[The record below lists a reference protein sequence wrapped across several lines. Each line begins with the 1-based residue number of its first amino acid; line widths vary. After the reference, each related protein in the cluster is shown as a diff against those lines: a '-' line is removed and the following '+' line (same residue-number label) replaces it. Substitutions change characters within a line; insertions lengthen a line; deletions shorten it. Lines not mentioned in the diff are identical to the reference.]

1 VPYGAEVLPGSEQG
15 LRRWVVAPFQGAVEF
30 MGLGWIQGWRGT
42 GERHALVTF
51 CEPSG
56 FGLASIR
63 FRAFCSPDS
72 RISSPLWRK
81 PVPGWIGF
89 AMGYPGLRKHRRNPG
104 LEDVIPLGLEPAKL
118 GIRSRASHGAQRARE
133 MRVYSRTGFRG
144 LVAIGLAADHQAE
157 QAVHQPGIG
166 IGACHGHIRDDAH
179 VAFTNNLHQLHG
191 GVRL

>member
-63 FRAFCSPDS
+63 FWAFCSPDS
-72 RISSPLWRK
+72 RISSPLWR
-81 PVPGWIGF
+81 
-89 AMGYPGLRKHRRNPG
+89 NPF
-104 LEDVIPLGLEPAKL
+104 
-118 GIRSRASHGAQRARE
+118 
-133 MRVYSRTGFRG
+133 RVG
-144 LVAIGLAADHQAE
+144 LVSRWDTLGCANT
-157 QAVHQPGIG
+157 
-166 IGACHGHIRDDAH
+166 GATQGWR
-179 VAFTNNLHQLHG
+179 T
-191 GVRL
+191 

>member
-63 FRAFCSPDS
+63 FWAFCSPDS
-72 RISSPLWRK
+72 RISDRCGATRS
-81 PVPGWIGF
+81 GF
-89 AMGYPGLRKHRRNPG
+89 DWFCDGIPWVAQTAAQPRAEGRNP
-104 LEDVIPLGLEPAKL
+104 L
-118 GIRSRASHGAQRARE
+118 GIGTS
-133 MRVYSRTGFRG
+133 
-144 LVAIGLAADHQAE
+144 
-157 QAVHQPGIG
+157 
-166 IGACHGHIRDDAH
+166 
-179 VAFTNNLHQLHG
+179 
-191 GVRL
+191 

>member
-1 VPYGAEVLPGSEQG
+1 
-15 LRRWVVAPFQGAVEF
+15 VAQ
-30 MGLGWIQGWRGT
+30 
-42 GERHALVTF
+42 
-51 CEPSG
+51 
-56 FGLASIR
+56 
-63 FRAFCSPDS
+63 
-72 RISSPLWRK
+72 
-81 PVPGWIGF
+81 PVPGLIGF
-89 AMGYPGLRKHRRNPG
+89 ATGYPGLRKQRRNPG
-104 LEDVIPLGLEPAKL
+104 LKDVIPLGSEPAKL

-144 LVAIGLAADHQAE
+144 FVPIGLAADHQAE